1 MLFKKPFLNDFS
13 RALFQYENKTTGK
26 EFISLFTSE
35 LYCRVFIANQT
46 IMKKGEI
53 FSELYMIFKGSV
65 TLSLDVKDVA
75 EYFRLY

>member
-46 IMKKGEI
+46 IMKKG
-53 FSELYMIFKGSV
+53 
-65 TLSLDVKDVA
+65 
-75 EYFRLY
+75 